1 MFFPQCS
8 LDRTTL
14 GQCFKSRPSNES
26 QCPMLASKPPIK
38 QANKHQKQAKSN
50 LLTSIKTSPST
61 NSNHK
66 KLRFQLA
73 KERKASTTLGIIMSA
88 FTVCWLPFF
97 VLALVRPFL
106 ETTNALKTLGSLFLW
121 LGYANSLLNPII
133 YATLNRDFRKP
144 FQAILYFRCG
154 SLNHMMREE
163 FYHSQYG
170 DPDHHISARC
180 HIDYEEGVEYIE
192 AEGDEIKVPE
202 LEDAAHE
209 SFL

>member
-1 MFFPQCS
+1 
-8 LDRTTL
+8 
-14 GQCFKSRPSNES
+14 
-26 QCPMLASKPPIK
+26 MLSGKTATKLP
-38 QANKHQKQAKSN
+38 NKQKQSRSG
-50 LLTSIKTSPST
+50 LLTSVKTSP
-61 NSNHK
+61 NAHPNQK

-88 FTVCWLPFF
+88 FTICWLPFF
-97 VLALVRPFL
+97 IFALVRPFL
-106 ETTNALKTLGSLFLW
+106 DQNSVTLKTLGSSVTW
-121 LGYANSLLNPII
+121 LGYANSLLNPVI
-133 YATLNRDFRKP
+133 YATLNRDFRRP

-170 DPDHHISARC
+170 DPDQQVTTRC

-192 AEGDEIKVPE
+192 AEGEEVKIPQVN
-202 LEDAAHE
+202 AAHE

>member
-1 MFFPQCS
+1 M
-8 LDRTTL
+8 LGTT
-14 GQCFKSRPSNES
+14 
-26 QCPMLASKPPIK
+26 
-38 QANKHQKQAKSN
+38 
-50 LLTSIKTSPST
+50 KTSPST
-61 NSNHK
+61 NTNQK

-88 FTVCWLPFF
+88 FTICWFPFF
-97 VLALVRPFL
+97 VLALVRPL
-106 ETTNALKTLGSLFLW
+106 LDVDPNSPTLKTVTSVLTW

-170 DPDHHISARC
+170 DPDQHVTTRC

-192 AEGDEIKVPE
+192 AEGEEIKIPE
-202 LEDAAHE
+202 INTAHE